1 MVLDISAL
9 GRRSFMSQNALSEVL
24 TKVRESGEVPSHT
37 SKSTVKR
44 RKEEAC
50 AVETPYGS
58 LIQSFQAEMTDGSKL
73 ELPFC
78 HPAAILHHVSN
89 VSSRVQH
96 LLTKVAES
104 HSNSLAHPW
113 TLALYFDEVSPGNQ
127 LKINNKRKLWAIYF
141 SVMQFGG
148 YELSQ
153 EDCWFVLTVVRSETV
168 TQMKGGLSHLFLQ
181 CVKLFSLPNGNL
193 ETRISLRLL
202 HGTEMLCFRIGM
214 YLADES
220 AIKLSQENKGAS
232 GKMLCLF
239 CQTTIQ
245 ARYAPANLGNL
256 VPHHEHDLS
265 KLCLHSDTSV
275 WQIVDHLD
283 SRFGIGTKKAF
294 SELEVRLGFNY
305 VPGGVLL
312 DRSMREKWKPISM
325 TCFDPMHVYLVA
337 GVFQREMT
345 LLLPLLSA
353 QRVKEADLH
362 SWCTSFTFLHI
373 HRSSGATAKDVFRK
387 KFEGDFKATASEV
400 LAVYPLLRARFQTIN
415 RETMGHDL
423 KMGIDS
429 FYRLCDVLDSL
440 KHAATG
446 SITPLLLR
454 EKIEAHLVA
463 FKVPCCKFKSE
474 LYKSLFSS
482 SMCGLFFMCN
492 TWSYTRAELPSSHLD
507 VVCEASYGVDSY
519 LPKHHYSVHLPLQ
532 LERFS
537 QLPTCF
543 VHERRHK
550 LLKRCLY
557 HCRFIMDLV
566 HCWFCSP
573 FVCFFQ

>member
-1 MVLDISAL
+1 
-9 GRRSFMSQNALSEVL
+9 MSQNALSEVL

-362 SWCTSFTFLHI
+362 SWCTSFTFPHI

>member
-1 MVLDISAL
+1 
-9 GRRSFMSQNALSEVL
+9 MSQNALSEVL

-193 ETRISLRLL
+193 ETGISLRLL